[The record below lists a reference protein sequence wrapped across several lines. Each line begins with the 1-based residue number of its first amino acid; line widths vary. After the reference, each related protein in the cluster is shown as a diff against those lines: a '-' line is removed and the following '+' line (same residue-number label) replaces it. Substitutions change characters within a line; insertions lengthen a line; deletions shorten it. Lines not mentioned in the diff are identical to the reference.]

1 MQVFIIKKKYYIEV
15 NYAVCMIDSSLTV
28 TCISKPCLGFAA
40 FHSVNIL
47 DTGQASHMRIT
58 PKVNQYLS

>member
-1 MQVFIIKKKYYIEV
+1 
-15 NYAVCMIDSSLTV
+15 MIDSSLTV
-28 TCISKPCLGFAA
+28 TCMSKPCVDFAA
-40 FHSVNIL
+40 FYGVNIL